1 MQNSKH
7 EDAFMKMGV
16 EYFREHILKLLGIN
30 YSYEEIGPTELVA
43 LTINELYMDFTFK
56 TTEEDLYIHI
66 EFQTTNKSEKKDL
79 KRFHSYEALF
89 SHNMD
94 AKVITYVI
102 YTGGIE
108 ETKGEL
114 DCGVYTYRV
123 VPVYIGKKNAD
134 EVIQRLKEK
143 KATGEALTEDDFA
156 QLSLIPLM
164 GGGMSRKDKIKEG
177 ILIAKEEHNDMAD
190 NVMAML
196 YTLADKFLDGIEL
209 DEIKEAMV
217 MTRLG
222 QMIMDD
228 GIRIGEL
235 RGREEGIAENQKK
248 MNSLINVLL
257 TANRVDDCLRAAKD
271 ADYRD
276 NLMKE
281 LGIR

>member
-1 MQNSKH
+1 
-7 EDAFMKMGV
+7 MG
-16 EYFREHILKLLGIN
+16 E
-30 YSYEEIGPTELVA
+30 SELTF
-43 LTINELYMDFTFK
+43 LDF
-56 TTEEDLYIHI
+56 
-66 EFQTTNKSEKKDL
+66 
-79 KRFHSYEALF
+79 
-89 SHNMD
+89 
-94 AKVITYVI
+94 
-102 YTGGIE
+102 
-108 ETKGEL
+108 
-114 DCGVYTYRV
+114 
-123 VPVYIGKKNAD
+123 
-134 EVIQRLKEK
+134 
-143 KATGEALTEDDFA
+143 TEDDIA
-156 QLSLIPLM
+156 QLSMTPLM
-164 GGGMSRKDKIKEG
+164 GGQMSRKDKIKEG
-177 ILIAKEEHNDMAD
+177 ILIAKEEYNDMAD
-190 NVMAML
+190 KVMAML

-257 TANRVDDCLRAAKD
+257 TANQVDDCLRAAKD

>member
-1 MQNSKH
+1 
-7 EDAFMKMGV
+7 
-16 EYFREHILKLLGIN
+16 
-30 YSYEEIGPTELVA
+30 
-43 LTINELYMDFTFK
+43 MDFT
-56 TTEEDLYIHI
+56 
-66 EFQTTNKSEKKDL
+66 
-79 KRFHSYEALF
+79 
-89 SHNMD
+89 
-94 AKVITYVI
+94 
-102 YTGGIE
+102 
-108 ETKGEL
+108 
-114 DCGVYTYRV
+114 
-123 VPVYIGKKNAD
+123 
-134 EVIQRLKEK
+134 
-143 KATGEALTEDDFA
+143 EDDVA
-156 QLSLIPLM
+156 QLSMIPLM
-164 GGGMSRKDKIKEG
+164 GGQMSRKDKIKEG
-177 ILIAKEEHNDMAD
+177 IFIAKEEHNDMAD
-190 NVMAML
+190 KVMAML

-271 ADYRD
+271 DDYRD